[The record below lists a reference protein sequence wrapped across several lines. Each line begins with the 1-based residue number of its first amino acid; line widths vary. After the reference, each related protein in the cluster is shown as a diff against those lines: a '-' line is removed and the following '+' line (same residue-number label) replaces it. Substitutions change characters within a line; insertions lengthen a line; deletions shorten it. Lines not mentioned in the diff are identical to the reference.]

1 MDSCIPG
8 LDAEVVAQSD
18 FQRRARFNVGKRSAL
33 HSVDHAS
40 DAYAEGNFV
49 VEVKSVVDVGCNL
62 VRRDVGAVVVLDSFD
77 AVGEKTVYKPLRQLV
92 VVCVVDSGTQ
102 RVDIAEVGH
111 IAHLRTDVGYRI

>member
-62 VRRDVGAVVVLDSFD
+62 VRRDVGAVVVQ
-77 AVGEKTVYKPLRQLV
+77 TVSMPSVRKLFTSP
-92 VVCVVDSGTQ
+92 SG
-102 RVDIAEVGH
+102 R
-111 IAHLRTDVGYRI
+111 